1 MDSITLT
8 RDELYVF
15 LALLGL
21 RTVSGLPQNL
31 AAGLADEEA
40 EIRFNCGELTLY
52 ERGLLTYAEEQRPV
66 PHDLLIALVGTA
78 ALPQTTLLL
87 QQTKPREPHGRST
100 AHFFSRR
107 PGLLV
112 EHSAPR
118 PGLYQFQFVAGDA
131 FADRVRALTAS
142 LPTWGAAAASEGKTC
157 WSVSA
162 GSMADFLNRSGSGD
176 TAGAAAALVQGGLP
190 QPVARDMAAS
200 LRTHP
205 HWIAAGGRQLN
216 GAVAEA
222 GTVAG
227 TAARTV
233 AGSTAL
239 IIAGE
244 GGCRLV
250 HSETGSGEQV
260 QVHSLSGQECQEWLL
275 AFAAGLIEDS
285 EQEGEDAQLAAELE

>member
-31 AAGLADEEA
+31 AEGLADEEA

-87 QQTKPREPHGRST
+87 QQTEPGKTSDPHGRST

-200 LRTHP
+200 LRAHP
-205 HWIAAGGRQLN
+205 HWIAAGGRRIN
-216 GAVAEA
+216 GAVA
-222 GTVAG
+222 
-227 TAARTV
+227 AA
-233 AGSTAL
+233 ASTAM

-250 HSETGSGEQV
+250 HSETGGGEQV

>member
-31 AAGLADEEA
+31 AEGIADEEA
-40 EIRFNCGELTLY
+40 EIRFNCGELTLH
-52 ERGLLTYAEEQRPV
+52 ERGLLTYAAEQRPV

-78 ALPQTTLLL
+78 ALPQATLLL
-87 QQTKPREPHGRST
+87 QQTEPGEPHGRST

-112 EHSAPR
+112 EHSSPR
-118 PGLYQFQFVAGDA
+118 PGLYRFQLVADDA
-131 FADRVRALTAS
+131 LGDRVRDLTAPLS
-142 LPTWGAAAASEGKTC
+142 TWAAVGGEGERS
-157 WSVSA
+157 WSISA

-176 TAGAAAALVQGGLP
+176 AAGAAAALVQGGLP
-190 QPVARDMAAS
+190 QPVARDMATG
-200 LRTHP
+200 LRSHP
-205 HWIAAGGRQLN
+205 HWIAAGGRQID
-216 GAVAEA
+216 GAVAA
-222 GTVAG
+222 
-227 TAARTV
+227 
-233 AGSTAL
+233 AGSTAM

-250 HSETGSGEQV
+250 HSATADGEQV
-260 QVHSLSGQECQEWLL
+260 HVHSLNGQECREWLL
-275 AFAAGLIEDS
+275 TFAAGLIEDS